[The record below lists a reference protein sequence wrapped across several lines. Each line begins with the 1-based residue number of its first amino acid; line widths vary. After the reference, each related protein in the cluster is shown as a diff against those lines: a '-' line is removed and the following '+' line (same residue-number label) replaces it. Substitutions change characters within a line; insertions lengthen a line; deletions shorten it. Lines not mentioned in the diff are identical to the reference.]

1 MSIANMKE
9 YIKDKYHGSD
19 TIRGKKLDDMTE
31 SQVVAIYTRL
41 IGRAS

>member
-19 TIRGKKLDDMTE
+19 TVRGKKLDDMTE
-31 SQVVAIYTRL
+31 TQIVAIYMRL
-41 IGRAS
+41 IRRAS